1 MERFSSCA
9 ILYNPKSGFGRAKE
23 IAGNL
28 AGNLAGVVL
37 YDVTASDFDKSTAY
51 QLGISDQLRIS
62 VGGDETHVRL
72 MQGLNGSYILLPGGQ
87 QNVLPKVLGTSNVD
101 TILRG

>member
-23 IAGNL
+23 I